1 VGKNQILYIDASS
14 GISGDMTIGALLDL
28 GGRLEL
34 LQERLGSLT
43 LRGYRLLARKELR
56 AGIQAT
62 KFDVVLDE
70 TARDVQGHH
79 GKSHGGHHHHHRTF
93 GEIRRMIESSSLS
106 AWVREKSVSAF
117 FKLAQAEGTVH
128 NQPPEEVHFHE
139 VGALDSIVDI
149 VGCMIL
155 MEELLPSR
163 IACSP
168 VNVGR
173 GTLECRHGI
182 YPVPG
187 PAVEHLLRGVP
198 TFSNEVEGE
207 LTTPTGAALLA
218 VLAESYG
225 PRPLMSALRAGYGA
239 GTRDTPGSANVLRLT
254 LAEGASADASFEKGE
269 VAVIEAAIDDM
280 SPQVWGYFQ
289 ERALSAGALDV
300 YAVPALMKKN
310 RPAYVLTLLCDSAH
324 LDEMVHLVFA
334 ETTTIGLRYTAARRR
349 TLDREIVQV
358 QTDYGPVRIKVA
370 SIQGRRVNFVPE
382 YEDCRHLAAE
392 RGVPLKDVTA
402 AASRAYLDAARP

>member
-1 VGKNQILYIDASS
+1 
-14 GISGDMTIGALLDL
+14 MTIGALLDL
-28 GGRLEL
+28 GGDLNL
-34 LQERLGSLT
+34 LQERLASLS
-43 LRGYRLLARKELR
+43 LRGYRLSARKELR

-70 TARDVQGHH
+70 AAKNVPGHH
-79 GKSHGGHHHHHRTF
+79 DKSHGDHHHDHHRSF
-93 GEIRRMIESSSLS
+93 GQIRKMIESSSLPP
-106 AWVREKSVSAF
+106 WVREKSVSAF
-117 FKLAQAEGTVH
+117 FRLAQAEGAVH
-128 NQPPEEVHFHE
+128 NQPAEEVHFHE
-139 VGALDSIVDI
+139 VGALDSIIDI
-149 VGCMIL
+149 VGCMVL
-155 MEELLPSR
+155 MEELMPAR
-163 IACSP
+163 IVCSP
-168 VNVGR
+168 VNLGR
-173 GTLECRHGI
+173 GTLKCRHGI

-225 PRPLMSALRAGYGA
+225 PRPLMNALGAGYGA
-239 GTRDTPGSANVLRLT
+239 GARDTPGSANVLRLT
-254 LAEGASADASFEKGE
+254 LAEEGLVDASVGVGE

-310 RPAYVLTLLCDSAH
+310 RPAVVLTLVCEPAR
-324 LDEMVHLVFA
+324 LDEMSRLVFA

-349 TLDREIVQV
+349 TLDRETVQV
-358 QTDYGPVRIKVA
+358 ETGYGPVRIKVA
-370 SIQGRRVNFVPE
+370 YLEGRRVNFVPE

-392 RGVPLKDVTA
+392 KRVPLKDVTA
-402 AASRAYLDAARP
+402 AASRAYLDTAKQSSP

>member
-1 VGKNQILYIDASS
+1 VGKSRILYIDASS

-28 GGRLEL
+28 GGELGL
-34 LQERLGSLT
+34 LQERLASLS
-43 LRGYRLLARKELR
+43 LHGYRLSTRKELR

-62 KFDVVLDE
+62 KFDVIVE
-70 TARDVQGHH
+70 EGSHTPGHH
-79 GKSHGGHHHHHRTF
+79 GASHAAHHHHRSF
-93 GEIRRMIESSSLS
+93 AEIRGMIESCSLS
-106 AWVREKSVSAF
+106 PWVREKSVSAF
-117 FKLAQAEGTVH
+117 FRLAQAEGTVH
-128 NQPPEEVHFHE
+128 NQPPDEVHFHE
-139 VGALDSIVDI
+139 VGAVDSIIDI

-155 MEELLPSR
+155 MEELMPVR
-163 IACSP
+163 VVCTP

-173 GTLECRHGI
+173 GTLQCRHGI

-207 LTTPTGAALLA
+207 LTTPTGAALLT
-218 VLAESYG
+218 VLAGSYG
-225 PRPLMSALRAGYGA
+225 PRPLMNTVCAGYGA

-254 LAEGASADASFEKGE
+254 LAEEGQACASGSVEE
-269 VAVIEAAIDDM
+269 VVVIEAAIDDM

-289 ERALSAGALDV
+289 ERAFAAGALDV

-310 RPAYVLTLLCDSAH
+310 RPAYLLTVVCDPAH
-324 LDEMVHLVFA
+324 FEGMTSLVFA

-358 QTDYGPVRIKVA
+358 QTDYGTVGVKVA
-370 SIQGRRVNFVPE
+370 SLQGRRVNFVPE
-382 YEDCRHLAAE
+382 YEDCRRLAE
-392 RGVPLKDVTA
+392 QRGLPLKDVTA
-402 AASRAYLDAARP
+402 AASRAYLNTVAP